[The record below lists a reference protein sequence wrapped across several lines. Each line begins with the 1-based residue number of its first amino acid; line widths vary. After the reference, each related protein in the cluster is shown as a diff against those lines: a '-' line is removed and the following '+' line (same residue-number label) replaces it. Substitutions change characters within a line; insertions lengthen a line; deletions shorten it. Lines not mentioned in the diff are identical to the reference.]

1 MSSVCAGVPWS
12 GPHSP
17 APEAAGVET
26 DSYTRDVS
34 NPRPEAAWRPRGRNR
49 AGPAGWEGASRRGA
63 GTGGGA
69 RLGGV
74 GGSRSRAAPR
84 RFLVMM
90 GVLFC
95 CGAGFFIRRRVNPP
109 PLTDEPAFSVSYTP
123 QPAAPAPGQPPR
135 PCAPR
140 PRPRAARPPRASF
153 PPARLRAEKA
163 QGAGRGVLA
172 DPARESVPRVPCAG
186 PRSSH
191 LRTACP
197 RPFPLETLSR
207 EFLRRNRQ

>member
-123 QPAAPAPGQPPR
+123 QPAAPAPGQPPPSPPPSPGR
-135 PCAPR
+135 TAPTGLVPTGAFARREGPGCGARGPRR
-140 PRPRAARPPRASF
+140 PRPGIRPPCAVRGAAQLAPADCVSSAFSPGNSF
-153 PPARLRAEKA
+153 ARVSA
-163 QGAGRGVLA
+163 
-172 DPARESVPRVPCAG
+172 
-186 PRSSH
+186 
-191 LRTACP
+191 
-197 RPFPLETLSR
+197 
-207 EFLRRNRQ
+207 

>member
-49 AGPAGWEGASRRGA
+49 AGRAAWEGASRRGA

-140 PRPRAARPPRASF
+140 PRAARPPRASF

-172 DPARESVPRVPCAG
+172 DPARESVPRVPC
-186 PRSSH
+186 
-191 LRTACP
+191 
-197 RPFPLETLSR
+197 